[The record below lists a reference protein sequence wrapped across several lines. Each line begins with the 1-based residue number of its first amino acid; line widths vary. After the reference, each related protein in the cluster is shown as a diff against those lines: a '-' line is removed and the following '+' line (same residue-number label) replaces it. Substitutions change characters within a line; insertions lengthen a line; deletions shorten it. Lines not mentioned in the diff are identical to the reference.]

1 MTTPAV
7 AGEIVSGEG
16 SIINEAR
23 AAAQYGRAD
32 EIAAAARRR
41 QADAGRQGRGR
52 LFAIAVGGDQW
63 ARQRR
68 ATTFRE
74 RRGLQRDGVGGVLEE
89 NALQWA
95 CRQGRSSCAV
105 LLRESGGD
113 PTHRGKEGGTAVHL
127 CCRYGQV
134 AILAFLIARDDAP
147 PSVQRGLV
155 DLPDGNGMTPLM
167 VCCEWYWSRPKKAL
181 DCLRLLLAFGAS
193 ATFADKQQRTPLH
206 VAAKRGVE
214 AKALEL
220 LIEKGASTE
229 AEDSEGHTA
238 AKVAEQAGHSSCA
251 RHIRMLAST
260 SSKRRPWAT
269 ARKDEDVEAP
279 LVERMAPLKPLP
291 FAVELRSGPLA
302 CRDALYGL
310 GTPCLVLLGGPSLIA
325 RYGWHVGLGCSVVSA
340 FSFAFLAPRDAPRY
354 GHCGFA
360 VGSVLAIVRSFFLVE
375 NVGIGLVV
383 LYAVLVSCL
392 LGALAMTALSDPGMR
407 PRPFLLR
414 VDGVTPTPSAR
425 RRVGSRRPRRHR
437 RRRRRDGA
445 SVGRDAIDA
454 TQV

>member
-32 EIAAAARRR
+32 EIA
-41 QADAGRQGRGR
+41 QLLDDGKLTPDAKDEDGCS
-52 LFAIAVGGDQW
+52 LLQW
-63 ARQRR
+63 AAINGRDNVVRLLL
-68 ATTFRE
+68 E
-74 RRGLQRDGVGGVLEE
+74 RGADCNAVGGVLEE

-147 PSVQRGLV
+147 PALQRGLV

-193 ATFADKQQRTPLH
+193 ATFADKSQRTPLH

-229 AEDSEGHTA
+229 AEDSEGNTA
-238 AKVAEQAGHSSCA
+238 AKVAEKAGHSSCA
-251 RHIRMLAST
+251 RHIRTLAST

-340 FSFAFLAPRDAPRY
+340 FSFAFLAPKDAPRY

-360 VGSVLAIVRSFFLVE
+360 VGSVFAIVRSFFLVE
-375 NVGIGLVV
+375 KVGLGLVV

-392 LGALAMTALSDPGMR
+392 LGALAMTALSDPGMWR
-407 PRPFLLR
+407 RPF
-414 VDGVTPTPSAR
+414 T
-425 RRVGSRRPRRHR
+425 SRRWREGVGESRLRRC
-437 RRRRRDGA
+437 
-445 SVGRDAIDA
+445 RDAVDA
-454 TQV
+454 PSRPTKTQVLSAPTTTAPRKLWI